1 MATWIGAIAAKRES
15 GKTTLKLSIVIV
27 APFFAN
33 RNVVVLYCLACESDK
48 TARERDLGVSAK
60 IPLLVENVRGIY
72 ILPAIILTKREWS
85 RARGA
90 DISLLVE
97 MHGTYDIL
105 DYIPG

>member
-48 TARERDLGVSAK
+48 TARERDL
-60 IPLLVENVRGIY
+60 R
-72 ILPAIILTKREWS
+72 
-85 RARGA
+85 
-90 DISLLVE
+90 
-97 MHGTYDIL
+97 
-105 DYIPG
+105 